1 MPRPEARCL
10 TASLSVL
17 YLPASS
23 PSPDRQ
29 DTRRPR
35 SRNPS
40 TWSVEDVVWFVKD
53 ADPQALGPH
62 VELFRK
68 HVRAVAG
75 LGAGRELRGCGG
87 LCTVPAGTPQGRP
100 HGTTGSSEWNNPL
113 VLFVPSV
120 PSLWPLSGVPVFLPI
135 HPSVCASVCLCIN
148 KHL

>member
-1 MPRPEARCL
+1 MPRPEACCL
-10 TASLSVL
+10 MASLSVL

-68 HVRAVAG
+68 HVRTVVG
-75 LGAGRELRGCGG
+75 LGAVRGLRGAVHCARGHHSRE
-87 LCTVPAGTPQGRP
+87 ARRN
-100 HGTTGSSEWNNPL
+100 HR
-113 VLFVPSV
+113 VLRAEQPPSFFVPSV

-135 HPSVCASVCLCIN
+135 HPSVCASVCA
-148 KHL
+148 

>member
-1 MPRPEARCL
+1 MPRPEACCL
-10 TASLSVL
+10 MASLSVL

-68 HVRAVAG
+68 HVRAVVG
-75 LGAGRELRGCGG
+75 LGAVRGLRGALRYARAHHSREARRNHRVLRADQPPSFVCPIRS
-87 LCTVPAGTPQGRP
+87 LTLAFIRSACFPA
-100 HGTTGSSEWNNPL
+100 
-113 VLFVPSV
+113 
-120 PSLWPLSGVPVFLPI
+120 
-135 HPSVCASVCLCIN
+135 HPSVCLCVRLCIN

>member
-1 MPRPEARCL
+1 MPRPEACCL
-10 TASLSVL
+10 MASLSVL

-68 HVRAVAG
+68 HVRAVVG
-75 LGAGRELRGCGG
+75 LGAVGGCGG
-87 LCTVPAGTPQGRP
+87 LCAMPGRTTQGRP
-100 HGTTGSSEWNNPL
+100 DGTTGFSERTNHL

-135 HPSVCASVCLCIN
+135 HPSVCASVCA
-148 KHL
+148 